1 MIQPLRRAHWR
12 WMVFLAIALPLLLIA
27 ILGSREFSRHDSSLP
42 DEVTGLHRESSPYT
56 P

>member
-1 MIQPLRRAHWR
+1 MNQSLRRVHWR

-27 ILGSREFSRHDSSLP
+27 ILGSRDFTRYDSSLRH
-42 DEVTGLHRESSPYT
+42 EVTGQHRESSPET